1 MNLQVLKS
9 PCIPE
14 VFDYEGSAVS
24 QGATENRA
32 VDQIPVTR
40 KDTDRLQ
47 PAPHAEYVLRPQYAA
62 NDLTLVPELLNPVTQ
77 TPANSLRDA
86 PTGIPERGLPRPHMS
101 GSPIL
106 DLSEIQHEQ
115 NSRVTQVADRR
126 KRAIPELSPEQQELR
141 RPPSPFLLLD
151 ADHSRPELPTNA
163 RIVHAISVP

>member
-47 PAPHAEYVLRPQYAA
+47 PALHAEYVLRPQYAA
-62 NDLTLVPELLNPVTQ
+62 NDLTLVWELLNATTQ

-126 KRAIPELSPEQQELR
+126 KRPIPELSPEQQELR